1 MESFVVDILDIR
13 RYVSVQLKI
22 SRYDCQFTPTS
33 YMLIVDVDI
42 VGGDWRLESVCL
54 TVSY

>member
-13 RYVSVQLKI
+13 IYVSVQLKI